1 MPPPQ
6 HSSDV
11 RGCRRLSGA
20 GRVDLAVVDDSYAG
34 RRIGGS
40 GRLRLST
47 QSPSLEF
54 EPGASVPPCFATS
67 LRAVASSPFPC
78 TCPDRSC
85 MIGHH
90 IACTDVQ
97 EIVHLGMTPVQ
108 LEVRPT
114 ISRRRAARSKLLPL
128 SLSRSSLMSLK
139 FPFSFTSN
147 RLACSRSALN
157 KSVLRLPSIETYPI
171 SHLFKHFSKSGVSK
185 IFRKLSCAFCG
196 CSEFPYNPDD
206 TIILNGVKH
215 LMESLWT
222 LLFCIRCLKVGRSKV
237 SDLTVLYQ
245 VSEIRVES

>member
-1 MPPPQ
+1 M
-6 HSSDV
+6 H
-11 RGCRRLSGA
+11 
-20 GRVDLAVVDDSYAG
+20 
-34 RRIGGS
+34 
-40 GRLRLST
+40 
-47 QSPSLEF
+47 
-54 EPGASVPPCFATS
+54 
-67 LRAVASSPFPC
+67 
-78 TCPDRSC
+78 DRSSYSLHRC
-85 MIGHH
+85 ARNRASWHDS
-90 IACTDVQ
+90 CSTRSSTNNKSP
-97 EIVHLGMTPVQ
+97 LGSFA
-108 LEVRPT
+108 
-114 ISRRRAARSKLLPL
+114 IRSKSLPL

-139 FPFSFTSN
+139 FPFSFTKN

-215 LMESLWT
+215 LMESLRT